1 MASSL
6 KERLRK
12 LLLPSR
18 VLRDLTAIQLNQG
31 RILSELYASKPIS
44 RLNDCEFEVFSQFGE
59 DGIIQRLVRHL
70 PIKHRTFI
78 EFGVEDFSEA
88 NCRFL
93 MMNDNWRG
101 YVLDGSA
108 RHVEKLRKWEQFWR
122 YDLTAR
128 CAFVTRENVND
139 LLGASGFEQDLGIL
153 SIDVDGMDYWILEA
167 VEAVRP
173 RVLIVEYNALFGAD
187 RQITVPYDAQFS
199 SVRAHSSALYFGAS
213 LGAIAAVAAR
223 KGLALVATESSGTNA
238 FFVRED
244 LLGNGLDA
252 LPVRAAY
259 HDSFARQSRDA
270 QGKLD
275 YLDRAGRMAA
285 VRGMPVVNVETGT
298 VEPL

>member
-6 KERLRK
+6 KERLRR

-31 RILSELYASKPIS
+31 RILSELNASKPVS

-70 PIKHRTFI
+70 PVKHHTFI

-108 RHVEKLRKWEQFWR
+108 RQVEKLRKWEQFWR
-122 YDLTAR
+122 YDLRAR

-139 LLGASGFEQDLGIL
+139 LLGASGFAQDLGIL
-153 SIDVDGMDYWILEA
+153 SIDVDGMDYWVLEA
-167 VEAVRP
+167 IEAVRP
-173 RVLIVEYNALFGAD
+173 RILIVEYNALFGAD
-187 RQITVPYDAQFS
+187 RLITVPYDAQFS
-199 SVRAHSSALYFGAS
+199 RVRAHSSALYFGAS
-213 LGAIAAVAAR
+213 LGAIAAAATR

-259 HDSFARQSRDA
+259 HGSLARQSRDA

-285 VRGMPVVNVETGT
+285 IRGMPVMNVETGA

>member
-1 MASSL
+1 LAASL
-6 KERLRK
+6 KERLRR

-31 RILSELYASKPIS
+31 RILSELNASKPLS

-70 PIKHRTFI
+70 PMKHRTFI

-93 MMNDNWRG
+93 MMNDKWRG
-101 YVLDGSA
+101 FVLEASEKQL
-108 RHVEKLRKWEQFWR
+108 EKLLKWEQLWR

-139 LLGASGFEQDLGIL
+139 LLGASGFAQDLGIL
-153 SIDVDGMDYWILEA
+153 SIDVDGMDYWILDA
-167 VEAVRP
+167 IEAVRP
-173 RVLIVEYNALFGAD
+173 RILIAEYNALFGAD

-199 SVRAHSSALYFGAS
+199 SLRAHSSALYFGAS
-213 LGAIAAVAAR
+213 LGAIAAAAAR
-223 KGLALVATESSGTNA
+223 KGLALVATESCGTNA

-244 LLGNGLDA
+244 LLGGGLDA
-252 LPVRAAY
+252 LPVRTAY
-259 HDSFARQSRDA
+259 HDSFVRQSRDA

-275 YLDRAGRMAA
+275 YLDRAGRLAA
-285 VRGMPVVNVETGT
+285 VRGMPVVNVETGA